1 MKNRTENRLS
11 FAFQSLTFVRLFR
24 ARCPVEDVKYL
35 QRVET
40 HCLTYLTPQ
49 LAEIDRAFAI
59 ADVGKCSVKSGGG

>member
-1 MKNRTENRLS
+1 M
-11 FAFQSLTFVRLFR
+11 
-24 ARCPVEDVKYL
+24 KYL

-59 ADVGKCSVKSGGG
+59 ADVGKCSVKSESAMALYFSRASEVDQLVLRVRA